1 SSTFPVNAE
10 KVMITTGAMEEPE
23 IFPGWTLPGVMTAGA
38 AQILIN
44 CERVLPGERALIL
57 GSNDFALEVAR
68 QLHDCGIKV
77 KGIVES
83 GNELLSQYA
92 ELAERIR
99 DADIPVLLNSVIESA
114 IGKGEVEKVYVS
126 TDGNESVYDVDL

>member
-1 SSTFPVNAE
+1 
-10 KVMITTGAMEEPE
+10 
-23 IFPGWTLPGVMTAGA
+23 
-38 AQILIN
+38 
-44 CERVLPGERALIL
+44 
-57 GSNDFALEVAR
+57 DFALEVAR

-126 TDGNESVYDVDL
+126 TDGNESVYDVDHICIAKGITTILEPFEILSCDLTYQE